1 MATITDKK
9 YGVGHKIKLK
19 NISKINKKVHA
30 ILVQHGYKDESKFEK
45 ISANFEIEI
54 ELSINCSLYVIL
66 KDENSRIIKLSGD
79 GVLNRIFNHDGKG
92 QRGSGGKDFENEL
105 YQDLINNK
113 DSALMNEISKFLDV
127 ENSSFYLEGG
137 KNTKR
142 PIYFKNNK
150 LNISN

>member
-92 QRGSGGKDFENEL
+92 QRGDRIRCRAGG
-105 YQDLINNK
+105 
-113 DSALMNEISKFLDV
+113 
-127 ENSSFYLEGG
+127 EGSRCRA
-137 KNTKR
+137 NH
-142 PIYFKNNK
+142 NH
-150 LNISN
+150 SNHLRSRSPRS